1 MPMNRKNKKNDS
13 FAWFRAIGLA
23 LLVVIII
30 RTFII
35 GNYIVDGPSMMPTLH
50 NGDRLL
56 VNKVNDNLTQP
67 KRFDIVI
74 FHAAKN
80 EDYVKR
86 VIGLPGDKI
95 RYTNDQLYVNGKRVA
110 EPYLQAYKR
119 QMLSGQ
125 LTWDFSLKSL
135 TGSARVPKGELWVMG
150 DNRQKSVDSRS
161 FFFIREKNVIGK
173 VDWRYW
179 PIRRFGQIGGN

>member
-1 MPMNRKNKKNDS
+1 MNRKNKKNDS